1 MNLKVSPYRQHLIIF
16 ASLAIVLLTIY
27 SNSFHGVWHF
37 DDFDNVGNN
46 PGVHVKSLT
55 SEELQKTFFIKG
67 RVGRSFAY
75 FTFGLNYYFG
85 GLEVFGYH
93 VVNFTIHLLAALFLF
108 LFLNETLRLPSLRDH
123 YSEKALVISFIA
135 ALLWAVNPV
144 HATSVTYIVQRMSSM
159 AGLFFIMAMFFY
171 VRGRTS
177 PSRAK
182 AVTYFTFC
190 VVAFLLAL
198 GSKENA
204 VMLPVILWL
213 YDLFF
218 IQGLT
223 SRNIR
228 KNIIILAPVLFS
240 VIAIG
245 LLYRDFSTLIQGY
258 DTRPFTM
265 GERLMTQPRV
275 VFFYLSLLF
284 YPIPSR
290 LTLLYDI
297 DISRSLLEPW
307 TTLPAIVALFLIV
320 ALALLSARRWP
331 LLSFCVL
338 FFFINHVVEGSF
350 LPLEMVYEHRNYI
363 PSMMLFLPVAVFVVA
378 VIRRFSYNRMYQAF
392 ILAALVLVIVDQGHT
407 TYMRNDILSDE
418 KTLWLDNV
426 EKAPNSSRVHALL
439 GKTLL
444 NEGGHQQALLEFQEA
459 MRLKR
464 WVNRTEPAIY
474 LCYIGNFF
482 MDVMGDDR
490 KAESHYE
497 KSLEYSYTH
506 EYFNG
511 MAMINLKRG
520 NLVEAEGLMLQA
532 IKIKPGLPD
541 YRNNYALVLLKQ
553 GRLDEA
559 IASSQKALELKPDYG
574 EPNGIMAEALHR
586 KGMTAESI
594 TSWEK
599 YLQRA
604 PDRYYA
610 YLALMDLYES
620 AGNRAALEDTLKQLL
635 QRVRKDQ
642 VLQIVQRI
650 HERKNMFAHVPD
662 PERIRYILEKT
673 RLAG

>member
-1 MNLKVSPYRQHLIIF
+1 MNLKVNPYRQHLIVF
-16 ASLAIVLLTIY
+16 ATLAIVLLTIY

-46 PGVHVKSLT
+46 PGVHVKSLNW
-55 SEELQKTFFIKG
+55 EELQKTFFIKG
-67 RVGRSFAY
+67 KISRPFAY
-75 FTFGLNYYFG
+75 LTFGLNYYFG

-93 VVNFTIHLLAALFLF
+93 VVNFIIHLLAALFLF
-108 LFLNETLRLPSLRDH
+108 LFLNETLRLPSLRDR
-123 YSEKALVISFIA
+123 YGEKAFVISFIA
-135 ALLWAVNPV
+135 TLLWAVNPV
-144 HATSVTYIVQRMSSM
+144 QATSVTYLVQRMSSM
-159 AGLFFIMAMFFY
+159 AGLFFIMAMFFH

-177 PSRAK
+177 TSRAR
-182 AVTYFTFC
+182 AVTYFTLC
-190 VVAFLLAL
+190 VVAFLLAV

-228 KNIIILAPVLFS
+228 KNIIILAPVVFS

-245 LLYRDFSTLIQGY
+245 LIYKGFSSLIQGY

-265 GERLMTQPRV
+265 AERLMTQPRV

-297 DISRSLLEPW
+297 DISRSLFEPW
-307 TTLPAIVALFLIV
+307 TTLPAIVALFLAVI
-320 ALALLSARRWP
+320 LSLLSARRWP

-338 FFFINHVVEGSF
+338 YFFINHVVEGSF

-363 PSMMLFLPVAVFVVA
+363 PSMMLFLPVAVFIVA
-378 VIRRFSYNRMYQAF
+378 AIQRFSYNRVYQAV
-392 ILAALVLVIVDQGHT
+392 IMAALVFVIVDQGHT

-459 MRLKR
+459 LRLKR

-520 NLVEAEGLMLQA
+520 NLVQAEGLMQQV
-532 IKIKPGLPD
+532 IKIKPGLAD
-541 YRNNYALVLLKQ
+541 YWNNYALVLLKQ

-559 IASSQKALELKPDYG
+559 VASSQKALELKPDYG
-574 EPNGIMAEALHR
+574 EPNGIMGEAFHR

-594 TSWEK
+594 TCWEK
-599 YLQRA
+599 YLQRE

-610 YLALMDLYES
+610 YLALIDLYES
-620 AGNRAALEDTLKQLL
+620 TGNRAALEEKLKQLL
-635 QRVRKDQ
+635 LRVREDQ
-642 VLQIVQRI
+642 VFEVVHRI
-650 HERKNMFAHVPD
+650 GERKNMFAHVPD
-662 PERIRYILEKT
+662 PKRIRYILENT
-673 RLAG
+673 RPAA

>member
-1 MNLKVSPYRQHLIIF
+1 MNPKASPYRQHMIVF
-16 ASLAIVLLTIY
+16 ATLAIVLLTIY
-27 SNSFHGVWHF
+27 SNSFYGVWHF
-37 DDFDNVGNN
+37 DDFDNVGIN

-55 SEELQKTFFIKG
+55 WEELKKTFFIRG
-67 RVGRSFAY
+67 QIGRSFAY

-93 VVNFTIHLLAALFLF
+93 VVNFIIHLFSALFLF
-108 LFLNETLRLPSLRDH
+108 LFLNETLRLPSLREH
-123 YSEKALVISFIA
+123 YGEKAFVISFIA

-144 HATSVTYIVQRMSSM
+144 QVTSVTYLVQRMSSM

-177 PSRAK
+177 SSRAT
-182 AVTYFTFC
+182 AGIFFTLC
-190 VVAFLLAL
+190 IIAFLLSF

-204 VMLPVILWL
+204 VMLPVVLWF

-228 KNIIILAPVLFS
+228 KNIIILAPIVFA

-245 LLYRDFSTLIQGY
+245 LLYRDFSSLIQGY
-258 DTRPFTM
+258 DTRPFSM
-265 GERLMTQPRV
+265 AERLMTQPRV
-275 VFFYLSLLF
+275 IFFYISLLF

-290 LTLLYDI
+290 LTLLYDV
-297 DISRSLLEPW
+297 DISRSLFQPW
-307 TTLPAIVALFLIV
+307 TTFPALVALFLIV
-320 ALALLSARRWP
+320 GLALLSARRWP
-331 LLSFCVL
+331 LFSFCVL

-350 LPLEMVYEHRNYI
+350 IPLEMVYEHRNYI
-363 PSMMLFLPVAVFVVA
+363 PSMMLFLPLAVLVVA
-378 VIRRFSYNRMYQAF
+378 AIQRFSYNRVYQAV
-392 ILAALVLVIVDQGHT
+392 IVAVLSFVIVDQGHT
-407 TYMRNDILSDE
+407 TYMRNDILADE
-418 KTLWLDNV
+418 KTLWLDNL

-444 NEGGHQQALLEFQEA
+444 NEGEYQQALMEFQEA

-464 WVNRTEPAIY
+464 WVNLTEPAIY
-474 LCYIGNFF
+474 HCYIGNFF
-482 MDVMGDDR
+482 MDVMKDEK
-490 KAESHYE
+490 KAEAHYE
-497 KSLEYSYTH
+497 KSLEYSYSH

-511 MAMINLKRG
+511 MAMVNLKRG
-520 NLVEAEGLMLQA
+520 ELVQAEGLMQQA
-532 IKIKPGLPD
+532 IKIRPGLAD

-553 GRLDEA
+553 GKLDEA
-559 IASSQKALELKPDYG
+559 IDSSRKALDLKPDYG
-574 EPNGIMAEALHR
+574 EPNGIIAEALHR

-594 TSWEK
+594 TYWEK
-599 YLQRA
+599 YLQRE
-604 PDRYYA
+604 PERYYA

-620 AGNRAALEDTLKQLL
+620 TGNRVALEDTLKHLL

-642 VLQIVQRI
+642 VLQVVRRI

-662 PERIRYILEKT
+662 PNRIRYILEKT
-673 RLAG
+673 RLAA